1 MATKTLITEAEFLR
15 MTFDG
20 PEPDYLDG
28 ELVERAMP
36 NTQHSDVQSVFCGLI
51 FPLRAGN
58 RLFALPELRLL
69 TQAGHYRV
77 VDIAV
82 YQDRKPV
89 GLMPV
94 ETPFI
99 VVEIVS
105 PGDPH
110 EELMTKLAEY
120 SALGV
125 PHVWIAEPGLQ
136 SLSVYE
142 RGSLLRVEA
151 FALPEFGLRFTA
163 AQLFAA

>member
-1 MATKTLITEAEFLR
+1 MATKSLITEAEFLR
-15 MTFDG
+15 MNFDG
-20 PEPDYLDG
+20 PEPDYLGG

-51 FPLRAGN
+51 FPWRTGN

-69 TQAGHYRV
+69 TRAARFRV

-82 YQDRKPV
+82 YQDRKPAD
-89 GLMPV
+89 LIPA
-94 ETPFI
+94 EAPF
-99 VVEIVS
+99 VALEIVS

-120 SALGV
+120 EAIGV

-151 FALPEFGLRFTA
+151 FTLPEFGLRFTA